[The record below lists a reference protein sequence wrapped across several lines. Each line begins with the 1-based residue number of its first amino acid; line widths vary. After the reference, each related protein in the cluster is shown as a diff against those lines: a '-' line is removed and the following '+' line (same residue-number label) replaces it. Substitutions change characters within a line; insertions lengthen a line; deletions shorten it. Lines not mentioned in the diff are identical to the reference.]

1 MTERTTSIEGQDR
14 ITLSLT
20 QEECR
25 EGKISLSREE
35 LEGLLD
41 QLHGKEVDDFLLVG
55 YYRDNRRPD
64 WNDGLTEEE
73 GNRLYQEWSRS
84 GQYQRV
90 ELGFRYRDR
99 RGYWQYEAVLGAE
112 QSAS

>member
-1 MTERTTSIEGQDR
+1 MAERTSSIEAWDR
-14 ITLSLT
+14 ISLSLN
-20 QEECR
+20 QEECQ

-35 LEGLLD
+35 LEGFLD
-41 QLHGKEVDDFLLVG
+41 QLHGKEVIDFLLTG
-55 YYRDNRRPD
+55 YHADNRRPD
-64 WNDGLTEEE
+64 WVDSLSEEE
-73 GNRLYQEWSRS
+73 GTELYREWSRS

-99 RGYWQYEAVLGAE
+99 RGHWQYEAVLGAE